1 MVLDHNSYLRQPVLP
16 FRESSWY
23 CMLGSWKEEGP
34 CEILRISNR
43 DVEKTV
49 WLVTGEG
56 LRLDTM
62 RQSPPPRQHNCY
74 PWFLEF
80 AGHVVSTLLE
90 IGGP

>member
-1 MVLDHNSYLRQPVLP
+1 MLKRQ
-16 FRESSWY
+16 FGSSREKVNFTFCIVSIY
-23 CMLGSWKEEGP
+23 VDQEA
-34 CEILRISNR
+34 I
-43 DVEKTV
+43 
-49 WLVTGEG
+49 
-56 LRLDTM
+56 RLDTM

>member
-1 MVLDHNSYLRQPVLP
+1 MPLIKSRLVVLDHNSYLRQPVLP

-23 CMLGSWKEEGP
+23 CMLGSWIEEGP

-56 LRLDTM
+56 EL
-62 RQSPPPRQHNCY
+62 H
-74 PWFLEF
+74 FLYC
-80 AGHVVSTLLE
+80 VDLC
-90 IGGP
+90 